1 MSTYLLI
8 NILIILFPLILSFDK
23 NLKFYRNVKYILAS
37 ILIVSSAYIVWDIIA
52 TNRGDWAFSE
62 QHLLGIYFYVLP
74 LEEILFFITVPYS
87 CIFIYETIKFYINE
101 KVYPIKK
108 NIFLIPVIS
117 FIVLALVFNKQA
129 YTFTVLLYSAAFFL
143 LGVLTNSK
151 LLTSKIFW
159 ISILICFVPFFIV
172 NYFLT
177 SIPVVTYNDS
187 AFSAIR
193 VLTIPLEDF
202 LYSFSMVS
210 LWILFYEFFRIKKE

>member
-8 NILIILFPLILSFDK
+8 NILIILFPLVLSFDK
-23 NLKFYRNVKYILAS
+23 NLKFYRNVKYVLAS

-101 KVYPIKK
+101 TVYPIKK

-177 SIPVVTYNDS
+177 SIPVVTYNDT

-193 VLTIPLEDF
+193 VITIPLEDF

-210 LWILFYEFFRIKKE
+210 LWILFYEFFRTKE

>member
-8 NILIILFPLILSFDK
+8 NILIILFPLVLSFDK
-23 NLKFYRNVKYILAS
+23 NLKFYRNVKYVLAS
-37 ILIVSSAYIVWDIIA
+37 ILVVSSAYIVWDIIA
-52 TNRGDWAFSE
+52 TNRADWTFSE

-101 KVYPIKK
+101 TVYPIKK

-177 SIPVVTYNDS
+177 SIPVVTYNDT

-193 VLTIPLEDF
+193 VITIPLEDF

-210 LWILFYEFFRIKKE
+210 LWILFYEFFRAKKK

>member
-8 NILIILFPLILSFDK
+8 NILIILFPLVLSFDK
-23 NLKFYRNVKYILAS
+23 NLKFYRNVKYVLAS

-108 NIFLIPVIS
+108 NIFLFPVIS

-210 LWILFYEFFRIKKE
+210 LWILFYEFFRMKKE

>member
-8 NILIILFPLILSFDK
+8 NILIILFPLVLSFDK

>member
-8 NILIILFPLILSFDK
+8 NILIILFPLVLSFDK
-23 NLKFYRNVKYILAS
+23 NLKFYRNVTYVLAS

-177 SIPVVTYNDS
+177 SIPVVTYNDT

-193 VLTIPLEDF
+193 IITIPLEDF

-210 LWILFYEFFRIKKE
+210 LWILFYEFFSAKG

>member
-8 NILIILFPLILSFDK
+8 NILIILFPLVLSFDK
-23 NLKFYRNVKYILAS
+23 NLKFYRNVKYVLAS

-177 SIPVVTYNDS
+177 SIPVVTYNDA

-193 VLTIPLEDF
+193 VITIPLEDF

-210 LWILFYEFFRIKKE
+210 LWILFYEFFRAKKK

>member
-8 NILIILFPLILSFDK
+8 NILIILFPLVLSFDK
-23 NLKFYRNVKYILAS
+23 NLKFYRNVKYVLAS

-108 NIFLIPVIS
+108 NIFLFPVIS

>member
-8 NILIILFPLILSFDK
+8 NILIILFPLVLSFDK
-23 NLKFYRNVKYILAS
+23 NLKFYRNVKYVLAS

-210 LWILFYEFFRIKKE
+210 LWILFYEFFRMKKE

>member
-8 NILIILFPLILSFDK
+8 NILIILFPLVLSFDK
-23 NLKFYRNVKYILAS
+23 NLKFYRNVKYVLAS

-177 SIPVVTYNDS
+177 SIPVVTYNDA

-193 VLTIPLEDF
+193 VITIPLEDF

-210 LWILFYEFFRIKKE
+210 LWILFYEFFRTKKK

>member
-8 NILIILFPLILSFDK
+8 NILIILFPLVLSFDK
-23 NLKFYRNVKYILAS
+23 NLKFYRNVKYVLAS

-101 KVYPIKK
+101 KVYSIKK

-177 SIPVVTYNDS
+177 SIPVVTYNDT

-193 VLTIPLEDF
+193 LITIPLEDF

-210 LWILFYEFFRIKKE
+210 LWILFYEFFRAKKK